1 MRSQPRATVGAGA
14 ESCRGPGARAPR
26 PWPRDTCVTSRTGR
40 RDGPH
45 ITIATSRESAKQ
57 PTSRT
62 ARTCTDRCTA
72 PPGPGR
78 PGAPS
83 AVRSHPTPSDTAHT
97 PQGIRSVGRGT
108 GGRARGRG
116 CPCGFEGLVWRLD
129 ESATGFWRVRFGGC
143 PGILGLGAR
152 RRRTAEIR
160 NDLRSANCKMPARRL
175 ALSLP
180 IPMRKTAQM
189 CTVRRR
195 AETAWPLGDAAR
207 RPLRPCAAGGS
218 GSGSGGG
225 YLMGYLREDLH
236 TPPHTTNASHRTHH
250 AQDSNAAATTPD
262 QKQDVSTANVV
273 LMCSSA
279 HPIEDRACMVTVKY
293 KPSDQQLNNAS
304 SFKGHHRRH
313 SRLYSE
319 HAV

>member
-1 MRSQPRATVGAGA
+1 M
-14 ESCRGPGARAPR
+14 
-26 PWPRDTCVTSRTGR
+26 
-40 RDGPH
+40 
-45 ITIATSRESAKQ
+45 
-57 PTSRT
+57 
-62 ARTCTDRCTA
+62 
-72 PPGPGR
+72 
-78 PGAPS
+78 
-83 AVRSHPTPSDTAHT
+83 
-97 PQGIRSVGRGT
+97 
-108 GGRARGRG
+108 
-116 CPCGFEGLVWRLD
+116 WRLD

-160 NDLRSANCKMPARRL
+160 NDLRSANYKLPARRS
-175 ALSLP
+175 ASRSVTANPNAENRANVYRAAARRNRVRSVTRLP
-180 IPMRKTAQM
+180 
-189 CTVRRR
+189 
-195 AETAWPLGDAAR
+195 R

>member
-1 MRSQPRATVGAGA
+1 MIREIPTTGDGG
-14 ESCRGPGARAPR
+14 RGPNRVAGGARAPR

-129 ESATGFWRVRFGGC
+129 ESATGFWRVR
-143 PGILGLGAR
+143 ILESILEGVVSWHLGTEGAR

-160 NDLRSANCKMPARRL
+160 NDLRSANYKMPARRS
-175 ALSLP
+175 AS
-180 IPMRKTAQM
+180 RSVTANPNAANRAM
-189 CTVRRR
+189 CTVRRP
-195 AETAWPLGDAAR
+195 ETASAR
-207 RPLRPCAAGGS
+207 
-218 GSGSGGG
+218 
-225 YLMGYLREDLH
+225 
-236 TPPHTTNASHRTHH
+236 
-250 AQDSNAAATTPD
+250 
-262 QKQDVSTANVV
+262 
-273 LMCSSA
+273 
-279 HPIEDRACMVTVKY
+279 
-293 KPSDQQLNNAS
+293 
-304 SFKGHHRRH
+304 
-313 SRLYSE
+313 
-319 HAV
+319 

>member
-1 MRSQPRATVGAGA
+1 MIREIPTTGDGGRGGRIVSRA
-14 ESCRGPGARAPR
+14 GARAPR

-72 PPGPGR
+72 TGPGR
-78 PGAPS
+78 PAPS

-160 NDLRSANCKMPARRL
+160 NDLRSANYKMPARRTVRL

-195 AETAWPLGDAAR
+195 AETASAR
-207 RPLRPCAAGGS
+207 
-218 GSGSGGG
+218 
-225 YLMGYLREDLH
+225 
-236 TPPHTTNASHRTHH
+236 
-250 AQDSNAAATTPD
+250 
-262 QKQDVSTANVV
+262 
-273 LMCSSA
+273 
-279 HPIEDRACMVTVKY
+279 
-293 KPSDQQLNNAS
+293 
-304 SFKGHHRRH
+304 
-313 SRLYSE
+313 
-319 HAV
+319 

>member
-1 MRSQPRATVGAGA
+1 MS
-14 ESCRGPGARAPR
+14 
-26 PWPRDTCVTSRTGR
+26 W
-40 RDGPH
+40 H
-45 ITIATSRESAKQ
+45 L
-57 PTSRT
+57 
-62 ARTCTDRCTA
+62 
-72 PPGPGR
+72 
-78 PGAPS
+78 
-83 AVRSHPTPSDTAHT
+83 
-97 PQGIRSVGRGT
+97 GT
-108 GGRARGRG
+108 
-116 CPCGFEGLVWRLD
+116 E
-129 ESATGFWRVRFGGC
+129 
-143 PGILGLGAR
+143 GAR

-160 NDLRSANCKMPARRL
+160 NDLRSANYKMPARRS
-175 ALSLP
+175 AS
-180 IPMRKTAQM
+180 RSVTANPNAANRAM
-189 CTVRRR
+189 CTVRRPKPR
-195 AETAWPLGDAAR
+195 PLGDAAR
-207 RPLRPCAAGGS
+207 RPLRPCAGGS

-279 HPIEDRACMVTVKY
+279 HPIEDHACMVTVKY
-293 KPSDQQLNNAS
+293 EPSDQQLNNAS

>member
-1 MRSQPRATVGAGA
+1 MIREIPTTGDGG
-14 ESCRGPGARAPR
+14 RGPIRLARAGP
-26 PWPRDTCVTSRTGR
+26 GR
-40 RDGPH
+40 RDHGP
-45 ITIATSRESAKQ
+45 ATRASRRARDAGTDH
-57 PTSRT
+57 TSPSRP
-62 ARTCTDRCTA
+62 AASRPSNPRAEQHAPALTDA
-72 PPGPGR
+72 QPPGPGR

-195 AETAWPLGDAAR
+195 AETASAR
-207 RPLRPCAAGGS
+207 
-218 GSGSGGG
+218 
-225 YLMGYLREDLH
+225 
-236 TPPHTTNASHRTHH
+236 
-250 AQDSNAAATTPD
+250 
-262 QKQDVSTANVV
+262 
-273 LMCSSA
+273 
-279 HPIEDRACMVTVKY
+279 
-293 KPSDQQLNNAS
+293 
-304 SFKGHHRRH
+304 
-313 SRLYSE
+313 
-319 HAV
+319 